1 MSMPTGRSEKRTPI
15 ELVVVLSRIN
25 GRSFK
30 ERTFTAN
37 VSSRGLCAMTKKMWR
52 PGTQLLISIAG
63 DSPRLQASV
72 VYCHRLG
79 NKKFAVGLVFSAK
92 VPNLIH

>member
-15 ELVVVLSRIN
+15 ELAVVLSRTN
-25 GRSFK
+25 GKSCK

-37 VSSRGLCAMTKKMWR
+37 VSSRGLCAIARKMWR
-52 PGTQLLISIAG
+52 PGARLLISFAEGSI
-63 DSPRLQASV
+63 REQASV

-79 NKKFAVGLVFSAK
+79 NKKFAVGLVLSAK
-92 VPNLIH
+92 LPHSIH